1 MRYRFLGRTGLKIS
15 DLCLGTMN
23 FGDVTDEKESCM
35 IMDKA
40 IDAGINFFDT
50 ADVYGGLQWPE
61 IPRGYGISEEIIG
74 RWLKKSGQ
82 RGQGC
87 IGYQKYQ
94 PMDFGPKAGICQLII
109 FEKRVKTVCDA

>member
-1 MRYRFLGRTGLKIS
+1 MRYRFLGKTGLKIS

-35 IMDKA
+35 IMDNA

-87 IGYQKYQ
+87 IGYQSTSLWILGRRPAFVSLSYSKS
-94 PMDFGPKAGICQLII
+94 
-109 FEKRVKTVCDA
+109 V

>member
-50 ADVYGGLQWPE
+50 ANIYGGL
-61 IPRGYGISEEIIG
+61 R
-74 RWLKKSGQ
+74 
-82 RGQGC
+82 
-87 IGYQKYQ
+87 
-94 PMDFGPKAGICQLII
+94 MTGICQLII

>member
-82 RGQGC
+82 RD
-87 IGYQKYQ
+87 KVVLATKVYQ

>member
-1 MRYRFLGRTGLKIS
+1 
-15 DLCLGTMN
+15 MN

-87 IGYQKYQ
+87 IGYQSTSLWILGRRPAFVSLSYSKS
-94 PMDFGPKAGICQLII
+94 
-109 FEKRVKTVCDA
+109 V